1 MSNASAAHE
10 SKLDYLIAD
19 LADLKAKG
27 LFTTIR
33 SLQSPQG
40 AWLTIDGRRVLNF
53 CSNNYLGFA
62 DDAALKDAAKSAI
75 DRWGVGPGAVRTIA
89 GTMDIHLELER
100 RLAAFKGVDATIGF
114 QSGFATNL
122 ATIPALVGEADCI
135 ISDALNHASIID
147 GIRLTKAAR
156 YVYRHCDM
164 DDLEAR
170 LKEASA
176 KGHRAMLIITDGVF
190 SMDGDIAPLDAICAL
205 AERYGAITMVDD
217 AHGEG
222 VLGRGGRGAVDHF
235 GLHGRFDIETGTL
248 SKAFGVMGGYT
259 AAKQPIVDWLRQ
271 RGRPFLFSSALTPAD
286 VGACIAAVDILE
298 RSTERVERLWANA
311 AAFQG
316 AMRSL
321 GFDLGVTRTPIS
333 PVIVGDEQKAQALSR
348 ALFERGVFATAI
360 AFPTVP
366 LGRARIRVMIS
377 AAHGAEDLEVGIGA
391 FEEAGRSLGI
401 IGGA

>member
-1 MSNASAAHE
+1 MSDPVPTSDARLA
-10 SKLDYLIAD
+10 YLEAD
-19 LADLKAKG
+19 LADLKARG
-27 LFTTIR
+27 LYTTIR

-40 AWLTIDGRRVLNF
+40 AWLQIDGRRVLNF

-62 DDAALKDAAKSAI
+62 NDSALKDAAKAAI

-89 GTMDIHLELER
+89 GTMDVHGELER
-100 RLAAFKGVDATIGF
+100 RLAAFKGVDDTVSF

-164 DDLEAR
+164 DDLETQ
-170 LKEASA
+170 LKAASG
-176 KGHRAMLIITDGVF
+176 KGYRAMLVITDGVF
-190 SMDGDIAPLDAICAL
+190 SMDGDVAPLDAICTL

-286 VGACIAAVDILE
+286 VSACIAAVDILE

-333 PVIVGDEQKAQALSR
+333 PVIVGDEQKTQALSR

-366 LGRARIRVMIS
+366 LGKARIRVMIS
-377 AAHGAEDLEVGIGA
+377 AAHSPEDLEVGIGA
-391 FEEAGRSLGI
+391 FEEAGRALGI
-401 IGGA
+401 VG